1 MKRNYSKQNSPNL
14 LAQMQTATPEH
25 FDLWLS
31 DAQGHGDSD
40 HGGKFVGWNRSAD
53 LAVEAV
59 KAQGQAFQG
68 VPWFAAGHSF
78 GGVLTSLIVAEHP
91 KLFRAAVLLDA
102 EVALGGL
109 DEWPR
114 GFVEDRVTN
123 ARWGMQFIWPIKAD
137 YRIVWLEPDYSLT
150 LIAREARDYLWIMAR
165 KPSVAEEDYQRV
177 VAVAKSLGYDT
188 SLIRKVPQSWP

>member
-1 MKRNYSKQNSPNL
+1 MKRW
-14 LAQMQTATPEH
+14 LAFLTLGLAGCASTPTAPMPTVAH
-25 FDLWLS
+25 
-31 DAQGHGDSD
+31 
-40 HGGKFVGWNRSAD
+40 VD
-53 LAVEAV
+53 LARFMGDWYVIANIPTFIERGAHN
-59 KAQGQAFQG
+59 AIESYRLDDDGTIATTF
-68 VPWFAAGHSF
+68 
-78 GGVLTSLIVAEHP
+78 T
-91 KLFRAAVLLDA
+91 FRAGAFDG
-102 EVALGGL
+102 EPKRYQ
-109 DEWPR
+109 PR

-123 ARWGMQFIWPIKAD
+123 ARWGMQFVWPIKAD